1 LLSDLPLKTDQ
12 FFGRAAEI
20 SQISGYLGEASS
32 STQKRVAIHGFPGSG
47 KTQLALEYAT
57 RAREHFYGQLWINE
71 ESSMSI
77 EQSFMA
83 CVGKI
88 WSNYPSFRELANRLE
103 PLDVVRAWLQN
114 PAHHPWLMIIDGLD
128 DLVCGGRLIRSCM
141 GLAGG
146 AICVTSTHQ
155 NISPALKVESRA
167 ILKLGPLSPVDSRS
181 LFLSRAQNID
191 RNTNEK
197 GNEPMLVLKTLR

>member
-1 LLSDLPLKTDQ
+1 M
-12 FFGRAAEI
+12 
-20 SQISGYLGEASS
+20 
-32 STQKRVAIHGFPGSG
+32 VAIHGLPGSG

-57 RAREHFYGQLWINE
+57 RVREHFYGQLWINA

-77 EQSFMA
+77 EQSFMT
-83 CVGKI
+83 CMGILCSK
-88 WSNYPSFRELANRLE
+88 YPPSRELANGLE
-103 PLDVVRAWLQN
+103 PLDIVRAWLQT

-128 DLVCGGRLIRSCM
+128 DLVCGKRLVQYCM

-155 NISPALKVESRA
+155 NISAAFKIEPSA
-167 ILKLGPLSPVDSRS
+167 IFKLGPLTPVDSRS

-191 RNTNEK
+191 QNTNEK
-197 GNEPMLVLKTLR
+197 GTQPILVLKSLS